1 MNPQVLE
8 DHVKEQ
14 EKLIRRMAANMESMK
29 RQTVSSAQ
37 SFSEI
42 TLSHSRSSPLPVATA
57 QTCFAF
63 AAASAATEKSSQ
75 SCWRR
80 SLQDLAGAPPPKN
93 PTDGFTNIPLT
104 ESNFK
109 LQKPYDI
116 PLEQRCSFQNGVHR
130 LWVNADDK
138 PYNPSSP
145 TQPRTEI
152 RILGLDYSSGVWQ
165 FEGYGFVPNSTSG
178 TTIVQI
184 HGATNYTTTIKL
196 RIYNGDMSFSNS
208 KGTKSICIKGKFT
221 NTKGNFSNKSNF
233 NIRGN
238 NSSRNKDNTNI
249 NECNNNNNNKGSIVT
264 NISSIKGSNIN
275 TNNSL
280 IYMEKEECC
289 ELVLTSECICLL
301 RRRTQSRGVVYFDYQ
316 TLLTMWH
323 ALSM

>member
-1 MNPQVLE
+1 M
-8 DHVKEQ
+8 
-14 EKLIRRMAANMESMK
+14 
-29 RQTVSSAQ
+29 
-37 SFSEI
+37 
-42 TLSHSRSSPLPVATA
+42 SRL
-57 QTCFAF
+57 CIG
-63 AAASAATEKSSQ
+63 
-75 SCWRR
+75 R
-80 SLQDLAGAPPPKN
+80 
-93 PTDGFTNIPLT
+93 
-104 ESNFK
+104 
-109 LQKPYDI
+109 
-116 PLEQRCSFQNGVHR
+116 
-130 LWVNADDK
+130 
-138 PYNPSSP
+138 
-145 TQPRTEI
+145 
-152 RILGLDYSSGVWQ
+152 
-165 FEGYGFVPNSTSG
+165 
-178 TTIVQI
+178 I

-196 RIYNGDMSFSNS
+196 RIYNGDMRYYSGDLVDTDFYDKWFRVNLIHDVDKRNLTVFIDGVKKFETKDRGAGDFYFKCGVYAAPANISYYMESSFSNS

-249 NECNNNNNNKGSIVT
+249 NECNNNNNKGSIVT

-316 TLLTMWH
+316 TLLTMWL